1 MNALNTDTG
10 FGVKDN
16 NKFTDLRMKDKIFQK
31 LKTKYSSLG
40 LGDEILQAHAGMLAS
55 TGFVTDDNVDSIV
68 DGQKGFLEDL
78 QKANDKRATEAAET
92 AKKNARKEFDEEQ
105 AKKEAAAKAAEEEA
119 KKKAAE
125 EEAARKAAEE
135 AKKKADEEAAAKAAK
150 EEEER
155 KKLEEMKKN
164 KEIPEYAKQMQEEYL
179 KKLQEEREKADS
191 DRKAFMEMLE
201 QMKKSNEES
210 NKKLSEELSKQT
222 EANKTLTDTIT
233 AMKSEND
240 KMKEEARKKERQEG
254 IINKAKELGIP
265 MKRIEEGFAITDDMD
280 DDAITN
286 HLNVIAANCKAMA
299 LDKRQA
305 YGMEIDKGEASEE
318 ELKAVA
324 GALVKH

>member
-1 MNALNTDTG
+1 
-10 FGVKDN
+10 
-16 NKFTDLRMKDKIFQK
+16 MKDKIFQK

-40 LGDEILQAHAGMLAS
+40 LGDEILMAHAEMLSS
-55 TGFVTDDNVDSIV
+55 TGFVTDDNMDSIV
-68 DGQKGFLEDL
+68 EGQKKFLEDL

-92 AKKNARKEFDEEQ
+92 AKKNAKKEFDEEQ

-135 AKKKADEEAAAKAAK
+135 AKKKADEEAAEKAKK

-155 KKLEEMKKN
+155 KRLEEMKKN
-164 KEIPEYAKQMQEEYL
+164 QEIPQAVKDMQEQLL
-179 KKLQEEREKADS
+179 KQLQEQREKAEA
-191 DRKAFMEMLE
+191 DRKSFTDLFE
-201 QMKKSNEES
+201 QMKKSSEES
-210 NKKLSEELSKQT
+210 NKALQEQLAKQT

-233 AMKSEND
+233 AMKDENERI
-240 KMKEEARKKERQEG
+240 KAETAKKARQEG

-265 MKRIEEGFAITDDMD
+265 KSRIDEGFAITDDMD

-286 HLNVIAANCKAMA
+286 HLNVVAANYKA
-299 LDKRQA
+299 LGLSERRPFGQQ
-305 YGMEIDKGEASEE
+305 MENKEATEE

>member
-1 MNALNTDTG
+1 
-10 FGVKDN
+10 
-16 NKFTDLRMKDKIFQK
+16 MKDKIFQK

-40 LGDEILQAHAGMLAS
+40 LGDEILLAHAEMLAS
-55 TGFVTDDNVDSIV
+55 VGFVTDDNMDSIV
-68 DGQKGFLEDL
+68 DGQKSFLEGL

-125 EEAARKAAEE
+125 EEAAKKAAEE

-164 KEIPEYAKQMQEEYL
+164 QEIPQYVKDMQEELL
-179 KKLQEEREKADS
+179 KKIQEERQQAES
-191 DRKAFMEMLE
+191 DRKAFTDLFE
-201 QMKKSNEES
+201 QMKKSHEDS
-210 NKKLSEELSKQT
+210 NKKLAEELAKQT
-222 EANKTLTDTIT
+222 EANKTLTETIT
-233 AMKSEND
+233 TMKSEND
-240 KMKEEARKKERQEG
+240 RIKEEAKKKARQEG

-265 MKRIEEGFAITDDMD
+265 KQRIDEGFAITDDMD

-286 HLNVIAANCKAMA
+286 HLNVIAANCKAMH
-299 LDKRQA
+299 LDSRRGYAQ
-305 YGMEIDKGEASEE
+305 EFDKGEASEDE
-318 ELKAVA
+318 IKAVA
-324 GALVKH
+324 SALVKH